1 MAISAQE
8 VDILLSSVMV
18 QYIFNTVFKDHNDGK
33 EFDIQA
39 WKNKLEEVT
48 SDPMFNL
55 SQEKQKQFADY
66 CINLDQFA
74 VDASTIQNYIED
86 KPQETPQLTL
96 L

>member
-8 VDILLSSVMV
+8 IDILLSSVMV
-18 QYIFNTVFKDHNDGK
+18 QYIFNTVFKDHNNGK

-39 WKNKLEEVT
+39 WKDKLEEVT

-74 VDASTIQNYIED
+74 ADASTIQNHIEN
-86 KPQETPQLTL
+86 KSQEKTQLTL

>member
-8 VDILLSSVMV
+8 IDILLSSVMV

-33 EFDIQA
+33 EFDIQT
-39 WKNKLEEVT
+39 WKNKLEEIT

-74 VDASTIQNYIED
+74 ADASAIQSHIKD
-86 KPQETPQLTL
+86 KSQEKPQLTL

>member
-8 VDILLSSVMV
+8 IDIILSSVMV

-39 WKNKLEEVT
+39 WKDKLEEVT

-74 VDASTIQNYIED
+74 ADASTIQNHIED
-86 KPQETPQLTL
+86 KPQEKPQLTL

>member
-8 VDILLSSVMV
+8 IDIILSSVMV

-39 WKNKLEEVT
+39 WKDKLEEVT

-74 VDASTIQNYIED
+74 ADASTIQNRIED
-86 KPQETPQLTL
+86 KPQEKPQLTL

>member
-1 MAISAQE
+1 MAMSVQE
-8 VDILLSSVMV
+8 IDILLSSVMV
-18 QYIFNTVFKDHNDGK
+18 QYIFNTMFKDHNDGK

-39 WKNKLEEVT
+39 WKDKLEEVT

-74 VDASTIQNYIED
+74 ADASTIQNRTEN
-86 KPQETPQLTL
+86 KSQEKSRLTL
-96 L
+96 V

>member
-8 VDILLSSVMV
+8 IDIILSSVMV

-39 WKNKLEEVT
+39 WKDKLEEVT

-74 VDASTIQNYIED
+74 ADASIIQNHIED
-86 KPQETPQLTL
+86 KPQEKPQLTL